1 MTTAGFDAVTTR
13 TLFAFGGEHLEAVYK
28 TTEFLFLSHLF
39 LAISDLFRNGIAA
52 LCAATRS
59 HENTNSNPDTDPSGK
74 GQDVTQG
81 MVLAANFSSQ

>member
-59 HENTNSNPDTDPSGK
+59 HAIQRSGE
-74 GQDVTQG
+74 QSI
-81 MVLAANFSSQ
+81 LACTGNMKPI

>member
-1 MTTAGFDAVTTR
+1 MASR
-13 TLFAFGGEHLEAVYK
+13 TKISLHAA
-28 TTEFLFLSHLF
+28 LSLDS
-39 LAISDLFRNGIAA
+39 LADLSDLFRNGIAA

-59 HENTNSNPDTDPSGK
+59 RENTNSNPDADPSGK